1 MLWDDFE
8 KWILLNERVFIVT
21 SHFIIISWIFQ
32 TYKENKQLEKNPL
45 YMKIVFF
52 CCPGTYQPRTWQHS
66 HFTEWEME
74 PSDTDSMGPLGC
86 RWTTSRVLS
95 RHWNLKLLS
104 TLSEQRQAQTFCSC
118 VASCFCGMVQEGPG
132 KSPTVSLCSSACIS
146 TIADLGFE
154 VRNFSS
160 RISLWNLH
168 MLHGWDTVYSV
179 QGLTLRPSLWFTL
192 LYIHLHL
199 GIPSTY

>member
-1 MLWDDFE
+1 MKEFSSSQP
-8 KWILLNERVFIVT
+8 ISLLLAGYFKHT
-21 SHFIIISWIFQ
+21 
-32 TYKENKQLEKNPL
+32 KKNKQLEKNPL

-52 CCPGTYQPRTWQHS
+52 CCPGTCQPRAWQHS

-74 PSDTDSMGPLGC
+74 PSDTDSTGPFGC
-86 RWTTSRVLS
+86 RWTPSRVLS
-95 RHWNLKLLS
+95 RHWDLKLLS
-104 TLSEQRQAQTFCSC
+104 TLSE
-118 VASCFCGMVQEGPG
+118 VASCLCGMVHEGPG
-132 KSPTVSLCSSACIS
+132 KSPTVFLCSSACIS

-160 RISLWNLH
+160 RTSLWNLH

-179 QGLTLRPSLWFTL
+179 QGLTLRPSLWFPF

>member
-1 MLWDDFE
+1 MLWDDCE
-8 KWILLNERVFIVT
+8 KWILLNERVFIIT

-45 YMKIVFF
+45 CMKIVFF
-52 CCPGTYQPRTWQHS
+52 CCPGTYQPHTWQHS
-66 HFTEWEME
+66 HFTEWDME
-74 PSDTDSMGPLGC
+74 PSDTDCTGPLGC

-95 RHWNLKLLS
+95 RHWDLKLLS
-104 TLSEQRQAQTFCSC
+104 TLSKQRQAQTFCSC

-146 TIADLGFE
+146 TIADLRFE

-160 RISLWNLH
+160 KISLWNLH

-179 QGLTLRPSLWFTL
+179 QGLTLRPSLWFPL